1 MKYRKTA
8 IGGDIFQ
15 IIEYQRKVSSSN
27 KGINWLKKSI
37 DWEFFR
43 DLLEELL
50 GYKNR
55 DPKKGGRPPFDP
67 VMMFKILIL
76 QRLYNLSDEATEDQ
90 ISDRYSFMEFLGLRL
105 GGSIPDKNTIWDF
118 RELLEADGKNGT
130 ALLFKNLK
138 S

>member
-55 DPKKGGRPPFDP
+55 DPKK
-67 VMMFKILIL
+67 
-76 QRLYNLSDEATEDQ
+76 
-90 ISDRYSFMEFLGLRL
+90 
-105 GGSIPDKNTIWDF
+105 
-118 RELLEADGKNGT
+118 
-130 ALLFKNLK
+130 
-138 S
+138 